1 MSMIKINQTEAEL
14 GQEMLAWE
22 REQYKKRNRPV
33 LPCDV
38 PKREPLP
45 VKEIHHE
52 ILRDLRKHGASSS
65 NDVAGRLGISSHKVA
80 NSIRGMTV
88 SGLVRKK
95 DKQKRDSHKY
105 NNAQWLYEAANET

>member
-1 MSMIKINQTEAEL
+1 MNFQSISEEKL
-14 GQEMLAWE
+14 GKLMLAWE
-22 REQYKKRNRPV
+22 RQQYKLRNRPV

-38 PKREPLP
+38 PRREAVP
-45 VKEIHHE
+45 VKEIHHD

>member
-1 MSMIKINQTEAEL
+1 MNFKNLPEVKQ
-14 GQEMLAWE
+14 GQLMLAWE
-22 REQYKKRNRPV
+22 REQYKLRKRPV

-38 PKREPLP
+38 PKREAVP
-45 VKEIHHE
+45 VKKIHHD
-52 ILRDLRKHGASSS
+52 ILRDLRKYGASSS
-65 NDVAGRLGISSHKVA
+65 NDIASRLGVSPHKIA

-105 NNAQWLYEAANET
+105 NNAQWLYEAGK

>member
-1 MSMIKINQTEAEL
+1 MNFKDISEEKL
-14 GQEMLAWE
+14 GQFMLAWE
-22 REQYKKRNRPV
+22 REQHKLKKRPV
-33 LPCDV
+33 LPCDI
-38 PKREPLP
+38 PKREPVP
-45 VKEIHHE
+45 VRAIHHQ
-52 ILRDLRKHGASSS
+52 ILKDLRKHGASSS

-105 NNAQWLYEAANET
+105 NNAQWLYEASDET

>member
-52 ILRDLRKHGASSS
+52 TNR
-65 NDVAGRLGISSHKVA
+65 
-80 NSIRGMTV
+80 
-88 SGLVRKK
+88 
-95 DKQKRDSHKY
+95 
-105 NNAQWLYEAANET
+105 

>member
-33 LPCDV
+33 LPCDI

-105 NNAQWLYEAANET
+105 NNAQWLYEAANEA